1 MAQEFATSADPL
13 GELFAPTPP
22 LAATRWLT
30 SGAASRGRQGPGS
43 WRLVLLDFKKAFLYA
58 DIEREP
64 YIELPQ
70 DDERRAGGQNVGRL
84 NKAMYGTRDAPAA
97 WSRLVRVMLSKLGF
111 EACNTAACVFD
122 HPERKLQIVS
132 HVDDFLCAGD
142 ASDLQW
148 LRSQLRE
155 GYEVDG
161 DILGLGDGES
171 AEGKFLGRILRYT
184 SGGIE
189 WEADPKQVTSLIAEF
204 GMEDCSGV
212 DTPGVKAE
220 VVVEGEKMTSVEA
233 SKFRRASAKR
243 N

>member
-1 MAQEFATSADPL
+1 M
-13 GELFAPTPP
+13 
-22 LAATRWLT
+22 
-30 SGAASRGRQGPGS
+30 
-43 WRLVLLDFKKAFLYA
+43 LLDFKKAFLYA
-58 DIEREP
+58 DIEREL
-64 YIELPQ
+64 YIELPE
-70 DDERRAGGQNVGRL
+70 DDERRAGGQHVGRL
-84 NKAMYGTRDAPAA
+84 NKAMCGTRDAPAA

-111 EACNTAACVFD
+111 EACKTAASVFY
-122 HPERKLQIVS
+122 HPGRKLQIVS

-171 AEGKFLGRILRYT
+171 AEGKSLGRILRYT

-189 WEADPKQVTSLIAEF
+189 WEADPTQATALIAEF

-212 DTPGVKAE
+212 DAPGVKAE
-220 VVVEGEKMTSVEA
+220 VEVEEDKMTSGEA
-233 SKFRRASAKR
+233 SKT
-243 N
+243 